1 MVMFALALREDRS
14 SKSQRRIDIME
25 GLANIS
31 KQTKEVLKHDQE
43 IKKLCMKFKDQ
54 KSLLSLVVLPRTI
67 EALMSG
73 EPKHGVLAL
82 IDEALPLVMIL
93 TRDDNFSKSLNA
105 YNQVIARN
113 GWPIVICNTD
123 DPEFPRDKTDRIE
136 VPRTVDTLQ
145 GLLNVIPCS
154 SWPIGLL

>member
-1 MVMFALALREDRS
+1 
-14 SKSQRRIDIME
+14 ME

-31 KQTKEVLKHDQE
+31 EQTKEVLKHDQE
-43 IKKLCMKFKDQ
+43 IKKISYPHC
-54 KSLLSLVVLPRTI
+54 

-105 YNQVIARN
+105 YNQVMARN
-113 GWPIVICNTD
+113 GRPIVIYNTD

-136 VPRTVDTLQ
+136 VPRTLDALQ
-145 GLLNVIPCS
+145 GLLKVISLQLVAYWLAVAEGLNVDFPRNLAKS
-154 SWPIGLL
+154 VTVE